1 MKVGIVGCGLMGR
14 KRMEALG
21 DHTLVGVADPEPS
34 RAKGMAAG
42 REGVTAHNRWES
54 LIERSELD
62 AVIVCTPHHLL
73 APITTAAVQAGKH
86 VLVEKPAARTPDELA
101 GVITA
106 ADRAGTT
113 VHVGYNHRFHPALVK
128 ARSIVDS
135 GVLGD
140 LIMVRGRYGHGGR
153 VGYDTEWRADPMVS
167 GGGELLDQGSHL
179 IDLSRWFLG
188 DFAEVDGYIASL
200 YWDMAVEDNG
210 FLLLRN
216 QAGRP
221 AWLHASWT
229 EWKNLFSFEL
239 YGRHGKLHVEGL
251 GGSYG
256 IERVAHHAMGAQL
269 GPPDTTIWEF
279 PGADRSWNEEFAAFA
294 RAAERG
300 EPAPVTLSDAKA
312 VLDIIAAVY
321 ARARS

>member
-1 MKVGIVGCGLMGR
+1 MGCGLMGR
-14 KRMEALG
+14 KRLAALG
-21 DHTLVGVADPEPS
+21 DHTLVAVADPDPA
-34 RAKGMAAG
+34 RASALAAG
-42 REGVTAHNRWES
+42 REGVAIHDRWEA
-54 LIERSELD
+54 LVDRSD
-62 AVIVCTPHHLL
+62 IDTVVVCTPHHLL
-73 APITTAAVQAGKH
+73 APVTTAAVHAGKH
-86 VLVEKPAARTPDELA
+86 VLVEKPAARTPEELA
-101 GVITA
+101 GVMAA

-113 VHVGYNHRFHPALVK
+113 VHVGFNHRFHPAL
-128 ARSIVDS
+128 ARARAVVDS

-140 LIMVRGRYGHGGR
+140 LMMVRGRYGHGGR
-153 VGYDTEWRADPMVS
+153 LGYDTEWRADPVLS

-188 DFAEVDGYIASL
+188 DFTQVDGHVARL
-200 YWDMAVEDNG
+200 FWDMPVEDNG

-229 EWKNLFSFEL
+229 EWKNLFSFEV

-256 IERVAHHAMGAQL
+256 TERVAHYAMGPDL

-279 PGADRSWNEEFAAFA
+279 PGPDRSWHEEFAAFA
-294 RAAERG
+294 GAAERG
-300 EPAPVTLSDAKA
+300 EAGPVTLADAKA
-312 VLDIIAAVY
+312 VLDVVATVY
-321 ARARS
+321 AQARP